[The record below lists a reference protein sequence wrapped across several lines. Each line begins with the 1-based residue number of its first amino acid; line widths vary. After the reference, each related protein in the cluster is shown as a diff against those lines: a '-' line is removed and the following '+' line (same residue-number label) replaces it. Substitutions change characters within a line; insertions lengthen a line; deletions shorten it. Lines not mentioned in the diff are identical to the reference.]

1 LTPFIIDLSYYSSGG
16 ICKVTDLKITSSY
29 SRHSQTY
36 TIVAITDTDGKI
48 YLASGMPK
56 TSFLSRNAINNNV
69 RITYLPCTR
78 KVIKLEVKI
87 SPIDLFDFGNMS
99 SDGYL
104 EVYNYSKDTLP
115 AIIAVI
121 GLLLIC
127 CCDLPDTHEQK

>member
-1 LTPFIIDLSYYSSGG
+1 
-16 ICKVTDLKITSSY
+16 
-29 SRHSQTY
+29 
-36 TIVAITDTDGKI
+36 
-48 YLASGMPK
+48 MPK